1 MKVYL
6 WKAAERLRLVGML
19 FVFGAVLLFC
29 SQKVMATEVEN
40 PDMGSVT
47 YEPPGTTKVEGS
59 YKKNKIKLTWSKV
72 EDAESYYI
80 YKKNSQGAY
89 EQVGLTRKLTY
100 TDKNVKKGKT
110 YTYKV
115 KAAYEADGQ
124 IIKGAYSKVCKV
136 FADAVNPKK
145 KMVALT
151 FDDGP
156 GPYTKDIVKCL
167 KKNDGRATF
176 FVLGASVD
184 NYKDAIKEADKIG
197 CEIGNHSYNHSN
209 LSKLSQEEIKSQ
221 MQKTDKKVKSIIGK
235 NTDIMRV
242 PYGATSD
249 NVKSAVGKPV
259 ILWSIDTLDWKTR
272 SESKTVS
279 AVMNNVKDGDIVLM
293 HDIHEPTK
301 RAALSVIP
309 KLRKNGYQLVT
320 VSELAKYRGYKTEKG
335 RVYHNFYKKKK

>member
-1 MKVYL
+1 M
-6 WKAAERLRLVGML
+6 RLQLKEHRELLKRGAL
-19 FVFGAVLLFC
+19 FLLAGLIFIFC
-29 SQKVMATEVEN
+29 SQKVMATEAEQ

-47 YEPPGTTKVEGS
+47 YEPPGKTKVEGT

-72 EDAESYYI
+72 KGAETYYV
-80 YKKNSQGAY
+80 YKKDSKGKYQQIGST
-89 EQVGLTRKLTY
+89 GKLTY
-100 TDKNVKKGKT
+100 TDKKVKQGKQ
-110 YTYKV
+110 YAYKV
-115 KAAYEADGQ
+115 VAGYEAEGQ
-124 IIKGAYSKVCKV
+124 TVVGDFSKACKV
-136 FADAVNPKK
+136 FADTVDPAK

-184 NYKDAIKEADKIG
+184 SYKSALKEADKIG
-197 CEIGNHSYNHSN
+197 CEIGNHSYSHSN
-209 LSKLSQEEIKSQ
+209 LANLSQEEIKSQ
-221 MQKTDKKVKSIIGK
+221 MKKTDDKVKSVIGK
-235 NTDIMRV
+235 STDVMRV
-242 PYGATSD
+242 PYGATGD

-272 SESKTVS
+272 NESKTVS

-301 RAALSVIP
+301 RAALSIIP
-309 KLRKNGYQLVT
+309 KLRKQGYQLVT
-320 VSELAKYRGYKTEKG
+320 VSEMAKYRGYKMEKG
-335 RVYHNFYKKKK
+335 KTYFNFYKTGR